1 MQYRNISFILMLIL
15 LSTESTV
22 LPPLR
27 TSISTVDGLQ
37 TTSKTVVKV
46 KMSTTTS
53 LQEESTSVSSAEI
66 QTISTDRSGV
76 SSATEDILE
85 NMGTTTGT
93 NEGDQLYQETRNPSP
108 LPGYSFPRVS
118 EVSKLD
124 YIYGPIVIGLSF
136 LSTIIIVVIFMRKSM
151 RSPTTK
157 ILTGIVISD
166 TLKSL
171 LRYGNYLY
179 IYITYGSGT
188 VDIVLP
194 YCIVLFYS
202 DFGEKIC
209 YSVAQALWACLA
221 VQRVL
226 VIKFPFKSREILTTK
241 ASILTVV
248 VCVLL
253 GALYRVP
260 ELYFSGKFTS
270 YRDYLILSGYN
281 PSDFYYYY
289 YYYYYEEG
297 SNETA
302 GFETYVYSTISGDED
317 LCMVYK
323 DPAFTEAFDVYHPI
337 CSLVPFLVYLISSI
351 YIIYSIVT
359 RNNSNDI
366 HESKGRMQRIEMMTR
381 STLII
386 LLVQC
391 IKKAIGLFNLI
402 ITFITKMEIYD
413 VWGKM
418 DLDAMK
424 VLYKF
429 REIVSAAAALI
440 NFWIIIAACEQF
452 RQEIFNMFTACCRC
466 RKVVSKASV
475 KKTESTSNTSTK
487 ASTVTKDK
495 TV

>member
-1 MQYRNISFILMLIL
+1 MQHRNIGIILMLIL

-22 LPPLR
+22 LPHNLTETLDTGVSTIDSQQA
-27 TSISTVDGLQ
+27 TSV
-37 TTSKTVVKV
+37 TTVKV
-46 KMSTTTS
+46 KMSTIAL
-53 LQEESTSVSSAEI
+53 LQEESTLD
-66 QTISTDRSGV
+66 STDASTV
-76 SSATEDILE
+76 SSATESTQA
-85 NMGTTTGT
+85 NVGTTAGT
-93 NEGDQLYQETRNPSP
+93 NEGDQNYEESRNPSP

-124 YIYGPIVIGLSF
+124 YIYGPIVVGLSF
-136 LSTIIIVVIFMRKSM
+136 LSTIVIVVIFMRKSM

-179 IYITYGSGT
+179 IYVTYGSGT

-202 DFGEKIC
+202 DFGENIC

-226 VIKFPFKSREILTTK
+226 VIKFPFKSREFLTTK
-241 ASILTVV
+241 VSILTVV

-253 GALYRVP
+253 GVLYRLP
-260 ELYFSGKFTS
+260 DLFYSGKFTS
-270 YRDYLILSGYN
+270 YRDYLILSGYD

-289 YYYYYEEG
+289 YYNYYEDG
-297 SNETA
+297 SNVTS
-302 GFETYVYSTISGDED
+302 GFETYIYSTIYGDED

-323 DPAFTEAFDVYHPI
+323 DPAFTKAFDIYHPI
-337 CSLVPFLVYLISSI
+337 CSLIPFLVYLISSI

-359 RNNSNDI
+359 RNSSNDI
-366 HESKGRMQRIEMMTR
+366 HESKGRMQKIEMMTR

-391 IKKAIGLFNLI
+391 IKKAIGVFNLI

-418 DLDAMK
+418 DLDAMR
-424 VLYKF
+424 VLFKF

-440 NFWIIIAACEQF
+440 NFWIIVAACEQF
-452 RQEIFNMFTACCRC
+452 RQEIFNVLTTCCRC
-466 RKVVSKASV
+466 QKLVPKASV
-475 KKTESTSNTSTK
+475 KK
-487 ASTVTKDK
+487 
-495 TV
+495 